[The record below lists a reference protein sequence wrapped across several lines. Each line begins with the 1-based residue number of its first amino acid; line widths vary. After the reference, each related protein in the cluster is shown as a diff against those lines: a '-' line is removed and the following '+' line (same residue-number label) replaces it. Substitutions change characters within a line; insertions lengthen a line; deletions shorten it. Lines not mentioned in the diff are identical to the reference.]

1 MTTKLMKNI
10 DINQVF
16 NKILVKC
23 SFDLCQETRYNLL
36 EKLIFRYLRVGAF
49 SIARDI
55 INELAA
61 SAASHAA

>member
-1 MTTKLMKNI
+1 MTTKLIKNI

-16 NKILVKC
+16 NKILVQS

-36 EKLIFRYLRVGAF
+36 EKLIFLYLRVGAF

-55 INELAA
+55 INKLAA